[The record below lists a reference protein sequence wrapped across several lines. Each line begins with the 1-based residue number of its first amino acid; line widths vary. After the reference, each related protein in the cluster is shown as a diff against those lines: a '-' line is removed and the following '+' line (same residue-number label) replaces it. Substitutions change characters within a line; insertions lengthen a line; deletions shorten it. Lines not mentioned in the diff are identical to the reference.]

1 MEHRDRMN
9 QPSPPPPPG
18 PWDPARPAPPAP
30 APPTPPPP
38 PRGPWDPSP
47 GSGLSTQPGAVGVVP
62 EGPAHPPLAGPEERP
77 QATWRWWEAVL
88 LFLIAIVVQAAVLL
102 VAGEDFID
110 STTGELVAGLVFGVA
125 IGAGTVVWLRV
136 RHRPAFAAIG
146 LPKRPVRE
154 VGSGVGWGL
163 VIRLGSFPVILLV
176 ATLVEAFIDRT
187 LVTPEQLE
195 TDVGTGTIVLAVLV
209 AVVVAP
215 VAEELFFRGFLYRS
229 LRARHGYWFAGVV
242 SSVLF
247 GLVHWQPEGLLPSLP
262 LMAGVAAAAM
272 AWAYLYDRTGSILVP
287 IASHMAFN
295 LVGVVLILTTS

>member
-1 MEHRDRMN
+1 MEDRDRMN
-9 QPSPPPPPG
+9 PPSPPPPTG
-18 PWDPARPAPPAP
+18 PSDPASAPPA
-30 APPTPPPP
+30 APPP

-47 GSGLSTQPGAVGVVP
+47 GGGPQPIGPPQPGAVSVVP
-62 EGPAHPPLAGPEERP
+62 GGLSHPPLAGPEERP

-88 LFLIAIVVQAAVLL
+88 LFLIALLVQAAVLL
-102 VAGEDFID
+102 AAGEDFVD

-125 IGAGTVVWLRV
+125 IGAGTVGWLRV
-136 RHRPAFAAIG
+136 RHRPAFAALG

-176 ATLVEAFIDRT
+176 ATLVEVFIERP

-195 TDVGTGTIVLAVLV
+195 TDVGTGTIALAVLV

-229 LRARHGYWFAGVV
+229 LRARHGYWFAGLV
-242 SSVLF
+242 SSFLF

-262 LMAGVAAAAM
+262 LMAGVAAAAL

-295 LVGVVLILTTS
+295 LVGVVFILTTS

>member
-1 MEHRDRMN
+1 MEERDRMN
-9 QPSPPPPPG
+9 PPPPPE
-18 PWDPARPAPPAP
+18 PWDPEPPS
-30 APPTPPPP
+30 PP

-47 GSGLSTQPGAVGVVP
+47 GGVPAPLGPPRPGAVAMTPG
-62 EGPAHPPLAGPEERP
+62 GPFHPPLTGPEERP
-77 QATWRWWEAVL
+77 RATWRWWEAVL
-88 LFLIAIVVQAAVLL
+88 LFLIGIVVQAAVVLA
-102 VAGEDFID
+102 AGEDFID

-136 RHRPAFAAIG
+136 RHRPAFAALG

-163 VIRLGSFPVILLV
+163 VVRLGSIPVILLV
-176 ATLVEAFIDRT
+176 ATLVEAFIDRP

-195 TDVGTGTIVLAVLV
+195 TDVGTGTIVLAVIV
-209 AVVVAP
+209 AVLVAP

-229 LRARHGYWFAGVV
+229 LRVRHGYWFAAIV
-242 SSVLF
+242 SSILF

-262 LMAGVAAAAM
+262 LMVGVTTAAM
-272 AWAYLYDRTGSILVP
+272 AWAYLYDRSGSMLVP

-295 LVGVVLILTTS
+295 LVGVVFILTTS

>member
-1 MEHRDRMN
+1 MEDRDRMN
-9 QPSPPPPPG
+9 PPSPPPPPG
-18 PWDPARPAPPAP
+18 PWDPAPPP
-30 APPTPPPP
+30 STPPPP

-47 GSGLSTQPGAVGVVP
+47 GGGSQPIGPPQPGAVAVVP
-62 EGPAHPPLAGPEERP
+62 GGPAHPPLAGPVERP

-88 LFLIAIVVQAAVLL
+88 LFLIAVVVQAAVLL
-102 VAGEDFID
+102 VAGEDFVD
-110 STTGELVAGLVFGVA
+110 STTGELVAGLVFGVV
-125 IGAGTVVWLRV
+125 IGAGTVMWLRV
-136 RHRPAFAAIG
+136 WHRPAFAAIG
-146 LPKRPVRE
+146 PPKRPVRE
-154 VGSGVGWGL
+154 VGSGLGWGL

-176 ATLVEAFIDRT
+176 ATLVEAFIDRS

-195 TDVGTGTIVLAVLV
+195 TDVGTGTIALAVLV

-229 LRARHGYWFAGVV
+229 LRVRHGYWLAGLV
-242 SSVLF
+242 SSFLF
-247 GLVHWQPEGLLPSLP
+247 GLVHWQPEGLLASLP

-272 AWAYLYDRTGSILVP
+272 SWAYLYDRTGSILVP

>member
-1 MEHRDRMN
+1 V
-9 QPSPPPPPG
+9 
-18 PWDPARPAPPAP
+18 A
-30 APPTPPPP
+30 
-38 PRGPWDPSP
+38 
-47 GSGLSTQPGAVGVVP
+47 VVP
-62 EGPAHPPLAGPEERP
+62 GGPAHPPLAGPEERP

-110 STTGELVAGLVFGVA
+110 STTGELMAGLVFGVV

-136 RHRPAFAAIG
+136 WHRQAFAAIG

-163 VIRLGSFPVILLV
+163 VIRLGSFPVIVLV

-229 LRARHGYWFAGVV
+229 LRARHGYWFAGLV

-272 AWAYLYDRTGSILVP
+272 AWAYLYDRAGSILVP

-295 LVGVVLILTTS
+295 LVGVVLILTAS